1 MDVEQPPSFSG
12 KVSSPT
18 QATSPVLDVR
28 KEEKSEKKKILAAMS
43 RQAMM
48 FLFVFSK
55 SRKLSPCS
63 QIRNNCDI
71 LDFQI

>member
-28 KEEKSEKKKILAAMS
+28 KEEQSEKIILAAMN

-63 QIRNNCDI
+63 QIRNYCDI